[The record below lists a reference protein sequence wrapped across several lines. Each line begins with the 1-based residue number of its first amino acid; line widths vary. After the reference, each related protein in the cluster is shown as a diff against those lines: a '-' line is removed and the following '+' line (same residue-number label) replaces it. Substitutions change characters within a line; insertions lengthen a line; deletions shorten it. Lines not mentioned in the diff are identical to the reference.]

1 MSSKPKA
8 KSLGELLK
16 KAKQEAP
23 AQPRR
28 VKVNDEA
35 PLVVRSLSFT
45 PATAETLDRLIG
57 QVSERRR
64 RKTSASAVV
73 RALLRYVERQDVAPK
88 IAAAIEAE
96 LNAGEVVWGKAP
108 MRQ

>member
-1 MSSKPKA
+1 MSSKPKT

-16 KAKQEAP
+16 RARQEAP
-23 AQPRR
+23 ERPGR
-28 VKVNDEA
+28 VTASDEA

-45 PATAETLDRLIG
+45 PATAETLDRLVDE
-57 QVSERRR
+57 VSERRR

-108 MRQ
+108 ARQ